1 MPSQVRAVPHGA
13 YCLVFV
19 TASQVLGFTWVTAA
33 GATSASFLQIAEH
46 GTLESS
52 SLEAAHLSVLLG
64 LACFLADAL
73 GVPFLLFVGV
83 AGDVD
88 SKFEAAR
95 AASAAAAAADAAIAT
110 LLLLPNGLRAPPL
123 AMTVLH

>member
-1 MPSQVRAVPHGA
+1 MPWKVLAVPRGA
-13 YCLVFV
+13 YGLVFF
-19 TASQVLGFTWVTAA
+19 TASCFSVCTTAA
-33 GATSASFLQIAEH
+33 GATSASSLLFSEH
-46 GTLESS
+46 RTLESS
-52 SLEAAHLSVLLG
+52 LLEAAHLSVLLG
-64 LACFLADAL
+64 LACFLADAV

-88 SKFEAAR
+88 SKFAAAR

-123 AMTVLH
+123 AMTALY